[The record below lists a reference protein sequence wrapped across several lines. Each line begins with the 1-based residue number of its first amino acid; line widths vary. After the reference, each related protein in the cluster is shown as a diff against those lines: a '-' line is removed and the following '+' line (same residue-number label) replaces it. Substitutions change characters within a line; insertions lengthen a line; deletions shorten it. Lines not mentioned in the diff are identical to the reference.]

1 MLSLM
6 YLAIHR
12 SHSYTF
18 YKEDTHQE
26 SSDCVFGS
34 LGFHDVFSVWLCYDW
49 YFPIWSS
56 NMVVCFYKGKKNI
69 CSDILYKKVCQ
80 WIPRHF

>member
-1 MLSLM
+1 MLRIM

-18 YKEDTHQE
+18 YKEDTYQE

-34 LGFHDVFSVWLCYDW
+34 WGFHDVFFVCLCYVLS
-49 YFPIWSS
+49 F
-56 NMVVCFYKGKKNI
+56 NLVV
-69 CSDILYKKVCQ
+69 L
-80 WIPRHF
+80 